1 MPACHAGGREFESR
15 PFRKKPR
22 FIGAFFVLSPSQS
35 IPSRVLSQLS
45 LIHAII
51 LFGAAF
57 ILGLSKS
64 GIKGISIIIVA
75 MLVFVFGAKPSTGIL
90 LPMLIVGDIFAVIY
104 YHRHAQ
110 WKYLIRLLPFMVIGV
125 LLGTWAGDLLTEE
138 AFRKGMAAV
147 ILLAVIVMFLWD
159 KRKSKSVPQHIG
171 FAGIMGLTAGFTTMV
186 GNLAGSFANIFF
198 LAMRLPKDAFI
209 GTTAWLFLIINLF
222 KVPFHIWSWETINLE
237 TIQVSVVTIPAI
249 FLGLFVG
256 IRILKKVND
265 ALFRKFTLLMTAIGA
280 IIIYL
285 T

>member
-1 MPACHAGGREFESR
+1 MLAE
-15 PFRKKPR
+15 
-22 FIGAFFVLSPSQS
+22 LSE
-35 IPSRVLSQLS
+35 INW
-45 LIHAII
+45 II
-51 LFGAAF
+51 LLGAAF

-75 MLVFVFGAKPSTGIL
+75 MLVFVFGAKSSTGIL

-104 YHRHAQ
+104 YHRHTQ
-110 WKYLIRLLPFMVIGV
+110 WKYLIRLLPFMMIGV
-125 LLGTWAGDLLTEE
+125 LLGTWIGDSLTEE
-138 AFRKGMAAV
+138 VFRKSMAGV
-147 ILLAVIVMFLWD
+147 ILFSVLVMFWWD
-159 KRKSKSVPQHIG
+159 QRKSKNVPKHLG

-222 KVPFHIWSWETINLE
+222 KVPFHIWSWETINWQ
-237 TIQVSVVTIPAI
+237 TIQVSAVTIPAI
-249 FLGLFVG
+249 FLGLFFG

-265 ALFRKFTLLMTAIGA
+265 ILFRRFILIMTGLGA
-280 IIIYL
+280 IIIFF

>member
-1 MPACHAGGREFESR
+1 MLE
-15 PFRKKPR
+15 
-22 FIGAFFVLSPSQS
+22 
-35 IPSRVLSQLS
+35 QLS
-45 LIHAII
+45 LLNLLI
-51 LFGAAF
+51 LFAAAF

-64 GIKGISIIIVA
+64 GIKGISIVIVA

-110 WKYLIRLLPFMVIGV
+110 WKYLIRLLPFMALGV
-125 LLGTWAGDLLTEE
+125 LLGTWIGDTLTEE
-138 AFRKGMAAV
+138 TFRKSMAAV
-147 ILLAVIVMFLWD
+147 ILIAVLVMFWWD
-159 KRKSKSVPQHIG
+159 KRKSKQVPKHIG

-198 LAMRLPKDAFI
+198 LAMKLPKDAFI

-222 KVPFHIWSWETINLE
+222 KVPFHIWSWGTITDQ
-237 TIQVSVVTIPAI
+237 TIQVSAVTIPAI

-256 IRILKKVND
+256 IRILKRVND
-265 ALFRKFTLLMTAIGA
+265 ALFRKFILLMTGVGA

>member
-1 MPACHAGGREFESR
+1 MSKETLKARCQIIKLYIR
-15 PFRKKPR
+15 PM
-22 FIGAFFVLSPSQS
+22 L
-35 IPSRVLSQLS
+35 LQLS
-45 LIHAII
+45 LPDWFL
-51 LFGAAF
+51 LFTAAF

-110 WKYLIRLLPFMVIGV
+110 WKYLIRLLPFMILGV
-125 LLGTWAGDLLTEE
+125 LLGTWVGDTLTEE

-147 ILLAVIVMFLWD
+147 ILAAVIVMFLWD
-159 KRKSKSVPQHIG
+159 RRKSKSVPQHIG

-222 KVPFHIWSWETINLE
+222 KVPFHIWSWKTIDIQ
-237 TIQVSVVTIPAI
+237 TIQVSAITIPAI
-249 FLGLFVG
+249 SLGLFVG
-256 IRILKKVND
+256 IRILKRVND
-265 ALFRKFTLLMTAIGA
+265 ALFRKFILVMTGLGA
-280 IIIYL
+280 IAIYL